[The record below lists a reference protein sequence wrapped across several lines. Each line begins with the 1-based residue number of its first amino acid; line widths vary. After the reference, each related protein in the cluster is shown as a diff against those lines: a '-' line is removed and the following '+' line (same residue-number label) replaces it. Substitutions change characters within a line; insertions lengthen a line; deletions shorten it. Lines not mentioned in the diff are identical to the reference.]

1 MDHAIRHAKRH
12 GEGFGV
18 LFLDLDNFKSIN
30 DTLGHAVGDQ
40 LLVEIGRRLLLC
52 MREYDTIARMG
63 GDEFSILVTD
73 IKKTEDLANLA
84 MHIIKKFEL
93 PFKVNNTDF
102 FGAVSI
108 GIASYP
114 QDGDNVADLLKYADS
129 AMYVAK
135 KGGGNTYQFYANELT
150 VIASRRLKIETLLRY
165 ALSKNEFELYYQP
178 VVSLTDN
185 TLIGAEALIRWNSPE
200 LGFLAPDQFIPI
212 AEERGLVIE
221 IGRWVMETAFKA
233 AVKWNKLLNQTVVI
247 AVNIS
252 SKQLMQY
259 DFTTV
264 VRNSLLANGCDA
276 SWIKFEITESL
287 LLQESTTVKD
297 TLYFLNALGI
307 KISIDDFGTGYS
319 ALAYLNK
326 FSVSEIKIDCSF
338 IKNITTD
345 ENSALLVKSIIA
357 MATSLNKTLVAEGI
371 ETEAQAKLISDLG
384 CTVVQGF
391 LFSKPIPATDFEK
404 LIYQESIH

>member
-1 MDHAIRHAKRH
+1 M
-12 GEGFGV
+12 
-18 LFLDLDNFKSIN
+18 
-30 DTLGHAVGDQ
+30 
-40 LLVEIGRRLLLC
+40 
-52 MREYDTIARMG
+52 
-63 GDEFSILVTD
+63 
-73 IKKTEDLANLA
+73 
-84 MHIIKKFEL
+84 
-93 PFKVNNTDF
+93 
-102 FGAVSI
+102 
-108 GIASYP
+108 
-114 QDGDNVADLLKYADS
+114 
-129 AMYVAK
+129 
-135 KGGGNTYQFYANELT
+135 
-150 VIASRRLKIETLLRY
+150 
-165 ALSKNEFELYYQP
+165 
-178 VVSLTDN
+178 
-185 TLIGAEALIRWNSPE
+185 
-200 LGFLAPDQFIPI
+200 
-212 AEERGLVIE
+212 
-221 IGRWVMETAFKA
+221 
-233 AVKWNKLLNQTVVI
+233 
-247 AVNIS
+247 
-252 SKQLMQY
+252 
-259 DFTTV
+259 
-264 VRNSLLANGCDA
+264 LANGCDA

-391 LFSKPIPATDFEK
+391 LFSKPISATDFEK